1 VTANIPPKPRHTAA
15 SPRVLLMPTAPERSA
30 DDEGTGLLEAL
41 WRYKLLAV
49 VIVVGMVALALVASY
64 PGAGRN
70 TASVAVALDDPRG
83 SLAMQGSGVSASDLP
98 RYTQR
103 RSDFATTDA
112 VLARAATLAHT
123 NLAHLRKHISVSPDL
138 STDAFHIVA
147 SAGSAGRATLYATSV
162 AKAYRDLT
170 KQALD
175 AQYADAKKALATQ
188 EAALEAVIA
197 AHPVGNNAT
206 AAAAALTQLNVRSAE
221 ISETAATFGDG
232 IDYIDRARVKSTGKS
247 TAVRNGAIGLIFGLL
262 ISALVAWFLAARR
275 PWVEH
280 GDQVAQ
286 LIDEP
291 FLGEVSAARS
301 VRQLGA
307 ALSASRDGYEIV
319 STTVGSLVTGGIL
332 LVVSPTPS
340 LGRTETALHAAI
352 AAVNDGRRVLI
363 IDADNKRRDLSQ
375 ALGLADS
382 AGLVDVLKG
391 TAWPNEVAQQLNFDG
406 VPLDCL
412 GAGPSID
419 DTASLYQS
427 QRAFQF
433 LANARETYELVII
446 DCAPLLGSA
455 AASALAR
462 GADRVL
468 LVVDGGTS
476 VGIVK
481 RARQQLSL
489 LGLPLVGFVFSQ
501 RRSTPTASRAASR

>member
-1 VTANIPPKPRHTAA
+1 
-15 SPRVLLMPTAPERSA
+15 MPTAPERSA

-49 VIVVGMVALALVASY
+49 AIIAVFVALALVASY
-64 PGAGRN
+64 PGAGRT
-70 TASVAVALDDPRG
+70 TAHLVVALDDPRG
-83 SLAMQGSGVSASDLP
+83 SVALQGSGVSSSDLP
-98 RYTQR
+98 RYTSR
-103 RSDFATTDA
+103 RADFATTDA
-112 VLARAATLAHT
+112 VLKVAAAMAHT
-123 NLAHLRKHISVSPDL
+123 NATHLRKHIAVSPDL
-138 STDAFHIVA
+138 NTDAFHIQA

-162 AKAYRDLT
+162 AKAYQQLS
-170 KQALD
+170 KASLD
-175 AQYADAKKALATQ
+175 AQYADAQKALSAKAATLQ
-188 EAALEAVIA
+188 AVINL
-197 AHPVGNNAT
+197 HPTGNDGQ
-206 AAAAALTQLNVRSAE
+206 AAASALTELNVRSAE
-221 ISETAATFGDG
+221 LAETHATFGDG
-232 IDYIDRARVKSTGKS
+232 IDYIDTARVKETGKS
-247 TAVRNGAIGLIFGLL
+247 IALRNGAIGLIFGLL
-262 ISALVAWFLAARR
+262 VAALVAWFLAGRR
-275 PWVEH
+275 PWVDH

-319 STTVGSLVTGGIL
+319 STTVGSLVPSGIL
-332 LVVSPTPS
+332 LVVSPTHT

-363 IDADNKRRDLSQ
+363 IDADNKRRDLTQ
-375 ALGLADS
+375 ALGLSDS
-382 AGLVDVLKG
+382 PGLVDVLKG
-391 TAWPNEVAQQLNFDG
+391 TAWPNEVARQLHFDG

-412 GAGPSID
+412 GAGRYLE

-462 GADRVL
+462 GADHVL
-468 LVVDGGTS
+468 LVVESGTS
-476 VGIVK
+476 VSVVK

-489 LGLPLVGFVFSQ
+489 LGLPLVGFVFAQ
-501 RRSTPTASRAASR
+501 RRSSPTASRAAGR